1 MFYWR
6 CPECG
11 GPSEMARVCKK
22 CLERKEA
29 CTAAT
34 EQTSNVNNILKNL
47 HFNYT
52 TSKGAMSSG
61 INAS

>member
-11 GPSEMARVCKK
+11 GLSQMARVCSK
-22 CLERKEA
+22 CLKRKEA

-34 EQTSNVNNILKNL
+34 EQTSDVNNIHQKL
-47 HFNYT
+47 HLNYT
-52 TSKGAMSSG
+52 ISKGVVSS
-61 INAS
+61 A

>member
-11 GPSEMARVCKK
+11 GPSQMAMVCKK
-22 CLERKEA
+22 CIEKKEA

-34 EQTSNVNNILKNL
+34 VQTSDVNVPKNL
-47 HFNYT
+47 HLNYT
-52 TSKGAMSSG
+52 TEQGGVSSV
-61 INAS
+61 